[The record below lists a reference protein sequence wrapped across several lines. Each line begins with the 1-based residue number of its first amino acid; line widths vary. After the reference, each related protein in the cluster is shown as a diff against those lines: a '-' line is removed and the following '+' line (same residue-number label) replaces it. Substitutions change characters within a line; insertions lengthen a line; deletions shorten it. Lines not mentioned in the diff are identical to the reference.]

1 MAPSLAP
8 QVKDTLGYQQTL
20 EKEIEQ
26 MSEIIIF
33 AQKKKKEK
41 IQFMHVINI
50 VTWSRACWLFQISQL
65 RFSSWVL
72 L

>member
-50 VTWSRACWLFQISQL
+50 VT
-65 RFSSWVL
+65 
-72 L
+72 